1 MISFRPSDGSKIRFQ
16 PREAPALWCSLALAM
31 GSAAPVHAETTD
43 DDPEGDKRP
52 RIIVTGEKKSE
63 VGLDRIATPLI
74 DTPQAISV
82 VTKEDLEDRG
92 ITNLNDALRNVAGLT
107 LGAGEGR
114 FQGNSPNL
122 RGFTTVND
130 LFVDNVRDFGSY
142 FRDSFDDET
151 IEVLKGP
158 SSILFGRGSTGGIIH
173 RVSKK
178 PVADDFGAVE
188 LLAGTDETRRI
199 TGDVN
204 LAGIAGDGSAFR
216 VNAMYHESMVAGRDF
231 GRSQRWGVAPKLI
244 FGLGSDTRLFLGYVH
259 QSERNRPDYGLPWFP
274 GGADAPGAPAAVDPS
289 NFYGFTNDFLN
300 TDVDIFT
307 AKIDHSFN
315 AGLRVRTIFRYSRAE
330 RAFRI
335 TEPQIARG
343 TPADTPLSQISI
355 SRLFFDGSSTD
366 EFFQNQ
372 TDLTAEFETGAL
384 RHTLIVGGDI
394 ARESPNTVLRDN
406 FDIPATSLTDPET
419 IFFDNSATSFVRL
432 RSRPR
437 STGIGLFALDT
448 IELGDR
454 WQAIIGLR
462 WDSFRTDFTGEAFNR
477 AGDRTELGID
487 RTDRNLSYRAAL
499 VYKPAANGSVYVGYA
514 NSFNPSGEGVE
525 SVISSGRGFSTQ
537 NINLEPETSYGV
549 ELGTKWAIFDE
560 RVLLT
565 ASLFRIEKDQ
575 VRVPDP
581 DVPGFNT
588 LGGRQRVDG
597 AEIEF
602 NGEILPGWTVRGS
615 YTFIDS
621 QTLETTPGGPLQG
634 APLLQTPRHMATFG
648 TKYDV
653 TQHVTLGANFV
664 TVGERLGQNRA
675 NSFLVAPG
683 FSVVDLNAKYQI
695 TDRMFVRVLVNN
707 LFDRVYFEQLHPFHV
722 IPGPR
727 RTALASLQ
735 WSF

>member
-1 MISFRPSDGSKIRFQ
+1 M
-16 PREAPALWCSLALAM
+16 AASLALGLGLVFATP
-31 GSAAPVHAETTD
+31 AQADEADTED
-43 DDPEGDKRP
+43 QDARP
-52 RIIVTGEKKSE
+52 AQRIIVTGDKRNET
-63 VGLDRIATPLI
+63 GLDRIVTPIL

-82 VTKEDLEDRG
+82 VSREELEDRG

-142 FRDSFDDET
+142 FRDSFDDES

-158 SSILFGRGSTGGIIH
+158 SSILFGRGSTGGVIH

-178 PVADDFGAVE
+178 PVDEDFGTIEV
-188 LLAGTDETRRI
+188 LAGTDETRRI
-199 TGDVN
+199 TGDFN
-204 LAGIAGDGSAFR
+204 LAGIAGEGTAFR

-244 FGLGSDTRLFLGYVH
+244 FGLGSDTRLFLGYVR

-274 GGADAPGAPAAVDPS
+274 GGVNAPGAPADVDPS

-300 TDVDIFT
+300 TDDDIFN
-307 AKIDHSFN
+307 AKMDHSFS
-315 AGLRVRTIFRYSRAE
+315 ATWRARTIFRYSRAE

-372 TDLTAEFETGAL
+372 TDVTAEFNTGAL
-384 RHTLIVGGDI
+384 RHTLIFGGDI
-394 ARESPNTVLRDN
+394 AVESPNTVLRDN
-406 FDIPATSLTDPET
+406 FGIPATSLTNPET
-419 IFFDNSATSFVRL
+419 IFFDSSATSFVRL

-437 STGIGLFALDT
+437 STGLGLFALDT
-448 IELGDR
+448 IEFGES
-454 WQAIIGLR
+454 WQAIVGLR

-477 AGDRTELGID
+477 AGARTELGID

-499 VYKPAANGSVYVGYA
+499 VYKPAANGSIYVGYA

-537 NINLEPETSYGV
+537 NINLGPETSYTF
-549 ELGTKWAIFDE
+549 ELGTKWAVFDE
-560 RVLLT
+560 RVLVT
-565 ASLFRIEKDQ
+565 ASLFRIEKDR

-597 AEIEF
+597 GEIEF
-602 NGEILPGWTVRGS
+602 NGEIVPGWTVRGS

-621 QTLETTPGGPLQG
+621 QTIETTPGGPLLG
-634 APLLQTPRHMATFG
+634 VPLLQTPRHMATFG
-648 TKYDV
+648 TKYDIVPSVSVGAICV
-653 TQHVTLGANFV
+653 TM
-664 TVGERLGQNRA
+664 GERLGQNRA
-675 NSFLVAPG
+675 NAFLVAPG
-683 FSVVDLNAKYQI
+683 FSVFDLNAKYQI
-695 TDRMFVRVLVNN
+695 TDRLFIRALVNN
-707 LFDRVYFEQLHPFHV
+707 LFDTVYFEQLHPFHV

-735 WSF
+735 WTF